1 MRFRDDI
8 NDTDIFIALIFFI
21 ITAYFTYLLIK
32 NINRN
37 KIKKV
42 SNVSNS
48 KSDNSNIPKNTLK
61 LIQN

>member
-37 KIKKV
+37 KKH
-42 SNVSNS
+42 
-48 KSDNSNIPKNTLK
+48 
-61 LIQN
+61 